1 MNIKDVEPELAKKLV
16 DPLRDALRHLS
27 YFPPEHY
34 QIRVFLL
41 DESGRKKRRNAAAR
55 SWSPDSGRIEIRFE
69 PVSQGQE
76 QLHSQTLRRPENILG
91 GEQDRLA
98 AEPADSTPHLHPAEA
113 DLLRALNRAESKP
126 GWSFVPLKKF
136 RDELLPQEHLA
147 SMRTEVEQHSALRSV
162 IEKRFVLLGKVPNP
176 KSPQFPVTAIRL
188 NRLMPEVRAALG
200 QKGNADLDFHP
211 MEIQGEPL
219 STTILR
225 ERR

>member
-27 YFPPEHY
+27 YFPPEPY
-34 QIRVFLL
+34 QIRVSLL
-41 DESGRKKRRNAAAR
+41 DESGRKKRSNAAAR

-69 PVSQGQE
+69 PASQE
-76 QLHSQTLRRPENILG
+76 QLHSRALSSTENILG
-91 GEQDRLA
+91 GEPDRLA

-113 DLLRALNRAESKP
+113 DLLRALDRAESKP

-147 SMRTEVEQHSALRSV
+147 SMRTEVEQHNTLRSV

-176 KSPQFPVTAIRL
+176 KTPQFPVTAIRL
-188 NRLMPEVRAALG
+188 NRLMPEVRTALG

-211 MEIQGEPL
+211 VEIQGEPL

>member
-1 MNIKDVEPELAKKLV
+1 MNIKDVEPELAKKLI

-27 YFPPEHY
+27 YFPPEPY
-34 QIRVFLL
+34 QIRVSLL
-41 DESGRKKRRNAAAR
+41 DESGRKKRSNAAAT

-69 PVSQGQE
+69 PASQE
-76 QLHSQTLRRPENILG
+76 RLHSQALPSTENILG
-91 GEQDRLA
+91 GEPDRSA

-113 DLLRALNRAESKP
+113 DLLRALDRAESKP

-147 SMRTEVEQHSALRSV
+147 SMRTEVEQHNTLRSV

-176 KSPQFPVTAIRL
+176 KTPQFPVTAIRL

-211 MEIQGEPL
+211 VEIQGEPL

>member
-27 YFPPEHY
+27 YFPPEPY
-34 QIRVFLL
+34 QIRVSLL
-41 DESGRKKRRNAAAR
+41 DESGRKKRSNAAAR

-69 PVSQGQE
+69 PASQE
-76 QLHSQTLRRPENILG
+76 QLHSQALPSTENILG
-91 GEQDRLA
+91 GEPDRSA

-113 DLLRALNRAESKP
+113 DLLRALDRAESKP

-147 SMRTEVEQHSALRSV
+147 SMRTEVEQHNTLRSV

-176 KSPQFPVTAIRL
+176 KTPQFPVTAIRL

-211 MEIQGEPL
+211 VEIQGEPL

>member
-1 MNIKDVEPELAKKLV
+1 MNIEDVEPELAKKLV
-16 DPLRDALRHLS
+16 DPLRDALRRLS
-27 YFPPEHY
+27 YFPPEPY
-34 QIRVFLL
+34 QIRVLLL
-41 DESGRKKRRNAAAR
+41 DESGRKKRSNAAAR

-69 PVSQGQE
+69 PASQGQE
-76 QLHSQTLRRPENILG
+76 QLRSQTPGRTEKLLP
-91 GEQDRLA
+91 GEPDRLT
-98 AEPADSTPHLHPAEA
+98 AEPADSTPYLHPAEA
-113 DLLRALNRAESKP
+113 DLLRALNRAESRP

-211 MEIQGEPL
+211 VEIQGEPL
-219 STTILR
+219 SVTILR